1 MKSLENLS
9 IIIPSYYFDNPGLVI
24 DSLIPLDP
32 LEILVVEREDLDS
45 IPLGSPMI
53 YNAG

>member
-1 MKSLENLS
+1 VGTLLS
-9 IIIPSYYFDNPGLVI
+9 SYI
-24 DSLIPLDP
+24 E